1 MHSIVNWTWA
11 FGVAALLFAW
21 YKAMYVNRQDAG
33 TEKMAEI
40 ASYIRE
46 GATAFLKREYSV
58 LAVFAIAV
66 AILLFIANYSNG
78 TQLVGI
84 SFLVGAI
91 CSGLAGVFG
100 MRVATRANVRAANA
114 ARQGLAG
121 ALNVAFSG
129 GSVMGMSV
137 VGLGVLGLSIL
148 FLVYSRLFG
157 TGLDIM
163 QNQVLQVLS
172 GFSLGASSIALFAR
186 VGGGIYTKSAD
197 VGADLVGK
205 VEAGIPEDDPRN
217 PAVIADLV
225 GDNVGDVCGMGAD
238 LFESYVGAIIG
249 GMVLGLPFAA
259 SLGSVESP
267 LNYVALPLVIAAVGI
282 VCSIAGTFVV
292 KVKEG
297 GNPQA
302 ALNIGTLGAGI
313 VMLVVAIPVVRA
325 LTPEAWLPIYLSMV
339 IGLAIGIAIGFI
351 TEYYTAESKKPAQSI
366 SAASQTGAATN
377 IIAGLA
383 LGMRSTGWPVLLLA
397 GGIVAT
403 YRLAGLYGIALAG
416 LGMLATVGIQLAV
429 DAYGPIA
436 DNSGGIAEMSE
447 LPPEVRERTDKLDAV
462 GNTTAAIG
470 KGFAIGS
477 AALAALALMA
487 AFRQQANLQ
496 ADQVSILN
504 PMILA
509 GLLIG
514 GMVPFIFSSIAM
526 EAVGKAAFDMIEE
539 VRRQFREIE
548 GLLAGKEGV
557 KADYA
562 RCVDIATSAALK
574 KMIVPGL
581 MAVLIPVVAGFIDKN
596 FLAGLLAGTI
606 VTGVLM
612 AIFQSNAGGAWD
624 NAKKHIEAGAFG
636 GKGSDAHKAAVVGD
650 TVGDPFKDTSGPS
663 LNILIKLM
671 SVVSLVIAPLIR

>member
-1 MHSIVNWTWA
+1 MHSIVNWLWV
-11 FGVAALLFAW
+11 FGVLALVFAW

-33 TEKMAEI
+33 TDRMAEI

-46 GATAFLKREYSV
+46 GAIAFLKREYSV
-58 LAVFAIAV
+58 LAIFAGAV
-66 AILLFIANYSNG
+66 AILLFVANYQNG
-78 TQLVGI
+78 TQLVGV
-84 SFLVGAI
+84 SFLVGAV

-100 MRVATRANVRAANA
+100 MRVATRANVRAAAA
-114 ARQGLAG
+114 ARESLTS

-129 GSVMGMSV
+129 GTVMGMSV
-137 VGLGVLGLSIL
+137 VGLGVLGLSTL
-148 FLVYSRLFG
+148 FVVYSNMFG
-157 TGLDIM
+157 TELGVM

-259 SLGSVESP
+259 SLGNVENP
-267 LNYVALPLVIAAVGI
+267 LNYVILPLVIAAFGI
-282 VCSIAGTFVV
+282 LCSIAGTFVV
-292 KVKEG
+292 RTKEG
-297 GNPQA
+297 GNPQT
-302 ALNIGTLGAGI
+302 ALNLGTLGAAI
-313 VMLVVAIPVVRA
+313 VMLVVALPLIRW
-325 LTPEAWLPIYLSMV
+325 LCPEAWVGLYGSMI
-339 IGLAIGIAIGFI
+339 IGLALGVAIGFI
-351 TEYYTAESKKPAQSI
+351 TEYYTAESKRPAQRVAE
-366 SAASQTGAATN
+366 AAQTGAATN

-383 LGMRSTGWPVLLLA
+383 LGMRSTAWPLLLLA
-397 GGIVAT
+397 GAIVAT
-403 YRLAGLYGIALAG
+403 FSLAGLYGIALAG

-436 DNSGGIAEMSE
+436 DNSGGIAEMAG
-447 LPPEVRERTDKLDAV
+447 LPPEVRQRTDKLDAV

-477 AALAALALMA
+477 AALAAMALMA
-487 AFRQQANLQ
+487 AFRQQAELRPE
-496 ADQVSILN
+496 DVSVLN
-504 PMILA
+504 PMVLS

-514 GMVPFIFSSIAM
+514 GMIPFLFSSIAM

-539 VRRQFREIE
+539 VRRQFREIK
-548 GLLAGKEGV
+548 GLLAGEEGV

-562 RCVDIATSAALK
+562 RCVDIATAAALR
-574 KMIVPGL
+574 KMIIPGL
-581 MAVLIPVVAGFIDKN
+581 MAVAIPVIAGLIDKN
-596 FLAGLLAGTI
+596 FLAGVLTGTI

-624 NAKKHIEAGAFG
+624 NAKKYIEAGALG
-636 GKGSDAHKAAVVGD
+636 GKGSDPHKAAVVGD